1 MRIIGISVRIMVKRG
16 VCVSLRGRRPLINT
30 RVGNYLAS
38 REGEKLLRQFPIAN
52 TSSVDA
58 IKRERER
65 ERGRGRARGGGGV
78 KKDVVSTT
86 SVKLT
91 EIDGR

>member
-65 ERGRGRARGGGGV
+65 EREGEGEGRGRGEEGCC
-78 KKDVVSTT
+78 
-86 SVKLT
+86 
-91 EIDGR
+91 IDDIC